1 MRQTN
6 RYDLSPNW
14 DVSIGDWLTWLKL
27 GGARKTTIRA
37 RRGHVRMI
45 ARRSQTSHPRFVTI
59 SLLVE
64 ITSSADWSND
74 HRKGVRTSLISF
86 YDWATA
92 NGIVSENPA
101 VLLPQVSASP
111 PNPRPTPDHVWVALL
126 DAAPPRERMMAR
138 LAGEV
143 GMRRAEV
150 ACCHR
155 RDLFCDASGWMLLI
169 HGKGGKERVVPVT
182 DSLAAA
188 IVEFR
193 PEQGYLFPSLD
204 RWGNELAP
212 HLGPIQVGKLISDLM
227 PEGWTMHKLR
237 HRFASRGLAGTND
250 LIAVQE
256 ALGHVSVA
264 TTQRYVKITRD
275 KVRAVAEAAAPDDP
289 QPA

>member
-1 MRQTN
+1 MRKPGGYELPTSWEN
-6 RYDLSPNW
+6 L
-14 DVSIGDWLTWLKL
+14 VTEWLAWLKL
-27 GGARKTTIRA
+27 GGSRKTTISL

-45 ARRSQTSHPRFVTI
+45 ARRSQTTHPRFVTI
-59 SLLVE
+59 SLLVD
-64 ITSSADWSND
+64 ITSCQNWSND

-86 YDWATA
+86 FDWAMA
-92 NGIVSENPA
+92 NGMVCENPA
-101 VLLPQVSASP
+101 ALLPAVSASP
-111 PNPRPTPDHVWVALL
+111 PNPRPAPDHVWTALL
-126 DAAPPRERMMAR
+126 EAAPPRERMMAR

-155 RDLFCDASGWMLLI
+155 RDLFADLAGWMLLV

-182 DSLAAA
+182 ENLAGAFL
-188 IVEFR
+188 EFC
-193 PEQGYLFPSLD
+193 PEQRYLFPSLD

-212 HLGPIQVGKLISDLM
+212 HLAAMQVGKLISALM
-227 PEGWTMHKLR
+227 PEGWSMHKLR

-275 KVRAVAEAAAPDDP
+275 KVRAVSEAAAPDT
-289 QPA
+289 A